1 MMITLAGAPCSG
13 KSTVAKTFALKYN
26 FENISTGKLI
36 RKMAEDMGLDI
47 IQMQTVLNNDKS
59 IDAKI
64 EDMQKEMGK
73 SRINDNLLLDSRLG
87 WYCVPESFKVYV
99 TIPEMEM
106 ARRFLQDNE
115 RENDQK
121 VETVEEALELTHE
134 GKTLNDLIIEKT
146 ATIGEK
152 ISFRRFSLLTKND
165 NEVFGNYA
173 HMGGK
178 IVTLVKLEG
187 NNAELA
193 KDIAMHIAAMRPLYL
208 DKTNV
213 PSEVVDKEKE
223 ILTEQ
228 AKTEGLK
235 EDKIAMVVNGRINK
249 FYEEV
254 CLNDQN
260 FIKENKMKVST
271 YVKNNGS
278 NILEFV
284 RYEVGEGMEKKNENF
299 ADEVMKQING

>member
-1 MMITLAGAPCSG
+1 MISASMVKELRETTGAGMLDCKKALEATNGNLEEAITWLREKGISKAAKKQSRIAAEGLAYA
-13 KSTVAKTFALKYN
+13 KVQDNKAVIVEVNAETDFVAKNDEFVNLV
-26 FENISTGKLI
+26 NIIADTI
-36 RKMAEDMGLDI
+36 
-47 IQMQTVLNNDKS
+47 LNSNVK
-59 IDAKI
+59 
-64 EDMQKEMGK
+64 
-73 SRINDNLLLDSRLG
+73 
-87 WYCVPESFKVYV
+87 
-99 TIPEMEM
+99 
-106 ARRFLQDNE
+106 
-115 RENDQK
+115 
-121 VETVEEALELTHE
+121 TVEEALELTHE

>member
-1 MMITLAGAPCSG
+1 MISASMVKELRETTGAGMLDCKKALEATNGNLEEAITWLREKGISKAAKKQSRIAAEGLAYA
-13 KSTVAKTFALKYN
+13 KVQDNKAVIVEVNAETDFVAKNDEFVNLV
-26 FENISTGKLI
+26 NIIADTI
-36 RKMAEDMGLDI
+36 
-47 IQMQTVLNNDKS
+47 LNSNVK
-59 IDAKI
+59 
-64 EDMQKEMGK
+64 
-73 SRINDNLLLDSRLG
+73 
-87 WYCVPESFKVYV
+87 
-99 TIPEMEM
+99 
-106 ARRFLQDNE
+106 
-115 RENDQK
+115 
-121 VETVEEALELTHE
+121 TVEEALELTHE

-165 NEVFGNYA
+165 NGVFGNYA